1 MGTPQRRQP
10 LGRLGRERG
19 LESMS
24 EERQAG
30 RSTMTAGVSRD
41 DNQPVEEQVVDK
53 VAVVEGLKEAQENHN
68 RGGGEQRREGAIG
81 PIPAAKASN

>member
-1 MGTPQRRQP
+1 
-10 LGRLGRERG
+10 
-19 LESMS
+19 
-24 EERQAG
+24 
-30 RSTMTAGVSRD
+30 
-41 DNQPVEEQVVDK
+41 VVDK